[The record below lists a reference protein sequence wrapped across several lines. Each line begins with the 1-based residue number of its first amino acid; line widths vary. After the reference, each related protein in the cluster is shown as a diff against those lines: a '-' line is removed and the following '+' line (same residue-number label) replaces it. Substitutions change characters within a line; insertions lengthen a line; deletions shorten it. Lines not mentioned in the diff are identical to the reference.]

1 MGALVSPI
9 AWNGIMMDRPERFF
23 ILKGCF
29 ISPGIVMFMAIGRQG
44 WGCGIAKAALFT
56 GVCLSHSVVLRPDP
70 SKFRGL
76 VNVSCS
82 TKCNVDKLARL
93 ACFIRILGNKLN
105 GEEVYSL
112 VLET

>member
-1 MGALVSPI
+1 
-9 AWNGIMMDRPERFF
+9 MMDRPERFF
-23 ILKGCF
+23 ILKGRF
-29 ISPGIVMFMAIGRQG
+29 VSPGIVMFMAIGRRG

-56 GVCLSHSVVLRPDP
+56 AVCLSNSVVLWPDP
-70 SKFRGL
+70 SEFRGL

-93 ACFIRILGNKLN
+93 ARFIRTLGNKLN

-112 VLET
+112 VLEA